1 MMKVLIVCNNAYMS
15 GNGICT
21 AVLSLIDRLKH
32 KGIAVRLMACEN
44 PDPDGPQPEY
54 RLKHFK
60 FPFFEPIIY
69 SNGFRYATFDKKT
82 ATEALKWADI
92 VHFCE
97 GFPLEGKTARLA
109 QKMGVPCVGT
119 YHLLT
124 ENVMANLGMKK
135 AWLLNYLVTQWW
147 RKAVY
152 DRCRYVQCPTETVK
166 KYLLEHGFKSNM
178 KVISNGIEL
187 SECSY
192 APRKLQ
198 ESPVNIICIGRLSYE
213 KSQETL
219 LNAMAYSRHA
229 DRIQLHFAGKGPK
242 MKKYQKLADKL
253 VRKGILKYKPQFG
266 YYKRDQLKELI
277 RQSHLFVHC
286 AWVEV
291 EGLSCVEAIAEGVV
305 PVIAE
310 GQLTAASQF
319 ALDERSMFP
328 ESDSKALAQKIDWWI
343 DHPEERSGM
352 ERLYAESVE
361 KYSASGSTA
370 EIIRMYVEALA
381 Q

>member
-1 MMKVLIVCNNAYMS
+1 MS

-21 AVLSLIDRLKH
+21 AVLSLIDRLKS

-44 PDPDGPQPEY
+44 LDPDGPQPEY

-82 ATEALKWADI
+82 ASEALRWADV

-97 GFPLEGKTARLA
+97 GFPLEGLTAKLA

-135 AWLLNYLVTQWW
+135 ERLLNYLVTQWW
-147 RKAVY
+147 RKSVY
-152 DRCRYVQCPTETVK
+152 DRCKYVQCPTETVQN
-166 KYLLEHGFKSNM
+166 YLLKNGFKSSM

-187 SECSY
+187 SGESY
-192 APRKLQ
+192 TPRELP
-198 ESPVNIICIGRLSYE
+198 ESPINIICIGRLSFE
-213 KSQETL
+213 KSQDTL
-219 LNAMAYSRHA
+219 LNAMRYSKYA

-242 MKKYQKLADKL
+242 MKKYMKLADKL
-253 VRKGILKYKPQFG
+253 VKKGILKHKPEFG
-266 YYKRDQLKELI
+266 FYRHHQLKELI
-277 RQSHLFVHC
+277 RRSHLYIHC

-305 PVIAE
+305 PIIAQ
-310 GQLTAASQF
+310 GQFTATSQF
-319 ALDERSMFP
+319 ALDGRSVFP
-328 ESDSKALAQKIDWWI
+328 ESDSKALAQRIDWWI
-343 DHPEERSGM
+343 EHPEERVKM
-352 ERLYAESVE
+352 ERLYAESVG
-361 KYSASGSTA
+361 KYSALKSTS
-370 EIIRMYVEALA
+370 EIIRMYEEALER
-381 Q
+381 

>member
-1 MMKVLIVCNNAYMS
+1 MKVLIVCNNAYMP

-21 AVLSLIDRLKH
+21 AVLSLVDRLKC
-32 KGIAVRLMACEN
+32 KGISVRLMACEN
-44 PDPDGPQPEY
+44 PDPQGPQPDY

-82 ATEALKWADI
+82 VTEALKWADL

-109 QKMGVPCVGT
+109 QKMGIPCVGT

-135 AWLLNYLVTQWW
+135 ARLLNHLVTKWW

-166 KYLLEHGFKSNM
+166 KYLLMNGFKSNLR
-178 KVISNGIEL
+178 VISNGIEL
-187 SECSY
+187 AESSY
-192 APRKLQ
+192 LPRVLQ
-198 ESPVNIICIGRLSYE
+198 DSPINIICIGRLSFE

-219 LNAMAYSRHA
+219 LNAMRYSRYG
-229 DRIQLHFAGKGPK
+229 DKIQLHFAGKGPK
-242 MKKYQKLADKL
+242 MKKYQKLADEL
-253 VRKGILKYKPQFG
+253 IRKGILEYKPQFG
-266 YYKRDQLKELI
+266 FYTHEQLKDLI
-277 RQSHLFVHC
+277 RNSHLFVHC

-305 PVIAE
+305 PIIAK
-310 GQLTAASQF
+310 GPFTAASQF
-319 ALDERSMFP
+319 ALDQRSIYA
-328 ESDSKALAQKIDWWI
+328 ESDSKALAEKIDWWI
-343 DHPEERSGM
+343 EHPEERSRM
-352 ERLYAESVE
+352 ERLYAESVG
-361 KYSASGSTA
+361 KYSASDSTA
-370 EIIRMYVEALA
+370 GIIRMYEDALA

>member
-1 MMKVLIVCNNAYMS
+1 
-15 GNGICT
+15 
-21 AVLSLIDRLKH
+21 
-32 KGIAVRLMACEN
+32 
-44 PDPDGPQPEY
+44 
-54 RLKHFK
+54 
-60 FPFFEPIIY
+60 
-69 SNGFRYATFDKKT
+69 
-82 ATEALKWADI
+82 
-92 VHFCE
+92 
-97 GFPLEGKTARLA
+97 
-109 QKMGVPCVGT
+109 
-119 YHLLT
+119 
-124 ENVMANLGMKK
+124 
-135 AWLLNYLVTQWW
+135 
-147 RKAVY
+147 
-152 DRCRYVQCPTETVK
+152 
-166 KYLLEHGFKSNM
+166 
-178 KVISNGIEL
+178 
-187 SECSY
+187 
-192 APRKLQ
+192 
-198 ESPVNIICIGRLSYE
+198 
-213 KSQETL
+213 
-219 LNAMAYSRHA
+219 
-229 DRIQLHFAGKGPK
+229 

-319 ALDERSMFP
+319 ALDERSVFP

-370 EIIRMYVEALA
+370 EIIRMYEEALA

>member
-1 MMKVLIVCNNAYMS
+1 MP

-21 AVLSLIDRLKH
+21 AVLLLIDRLKC

-44 PDPDGPQPEY
+44 PDPEGPQPEY

-69 SNGFRYATFDKKT
+69 SNGFRYATFDKNT

-135 AWLLNYLVTQWW
+135 ARVLNYLVTQWW

-152 DRCRYVQCPTETVK
+152 DRCRFVQCPTETVK
-166 KYLLEHGFKSNM
+166 NYLIENGFKSDM

-187 SECSY
+187 
-192 APRKLQ
+192 Q
-198 ESPVNIICIGRLSYE
+198 ESPYVARELPDSPINIICIGRLSLE
-213 KSQETL
+213 KSQDTL
-219 LNAMAYSRHA
+219 LNAMKYSKYA

-242 MKKYQKLADKL
+242 MKKYRKQADKL
-253 VRKGILKYKPQFG
+253 VQNGILKYKPQFG
-266 YYKRDQLKELI
+266 YYSHEQLKELTKK
-277 RQSHLFVHC
+277 SHLYVHC

-310 GQLTAASQF
+310 GKFTATSQF
-319 ALDERSMFP
+319 ALDERSVFAV
-328 ESDSKALAQKIDWWI
+328 SDSKALAEKIDWWI
-343 DHPEERSGM
+343 ENPEERARM
-352 ERLYAESVE
+352 ERLYAESVN
-361 KYSASGSTA
+361 KYSASSSTA
-370 EIIRMYVEALA
+370 EIIRMYEEALGL
-381 Q
+381 